1 MAFEGLE
8 KLRVYVAAEAIGDK
22 MWNEVAQWESFERW
36 TLGKQLVESAD
47 SISANIA
54 ESYGRYH
61 PKDVVNFLYHAR
73 GSLFETV
80 SWINKARKRKL
91 ITSPKAGELLAD
103 PNRLAPQLNAYINSK
118 RSRID
123 NN

>member
-8 KLRVYVAAEAIGDK
+8 KIRVYVSAEAVGDK
-22 MWNEVAQWESFERW
+22 MWDEVARWESFERW
-36 TLGKQLVESAD
+36 TLGKQLVEAAD

-54 ESYGRYH
+54 ESYGRHH

-91 ITSPKAGELLAD
+91 ITGPKAEELLAD
-103 PNRLAPQLNAYINSK
+103 LNRLAPQLNAYINSK
-118 RSRID
+118 RSRFD
-123 NN
+123 EH

>member
-8 KLRVYVAAEAIGDK
+8 KLRVYVAAEAVGDK
-22 MWNEVAQWESFERW
+22 MWDEVSRWESFERW
-36 TLGKQLVESAD
+36 TLGKQLVEAAD

-91 ITSPKAGELLAD
+91 IARPKAEEYFAD
-103 PNRLAPQLNAYINSK
+103 LNRLAPQLNAYINSK
-118 RSRID
+118 RNRFD
-123 NN
+123 DR